1 MLIIPWHVTFR
12 FLQSILSC
20 KQYNFR
26 IFSLLYLVF
35 PRYMKITL
43 ESFTYLLRW
52 ILHLK
57 YKKVIMCDMCHWL
70 RRSSLPR
77 PPVFPAVGASSYWS
91 VLWPFQAS
99 WFAFVF
105 YLPGQELQNQVGGR
119 RRSCQWAGYPSK
131 IKSGN

>member
-57 YKKVIMCDMCHWL
+57 YKKVIMYDMFVIM
-70 RRSSLPR
+70 SLE
-77 PPVFPAVGASSYWS
+77 
-91 VLWPFQAS
+91 
-99 WFAFVF
+99 
-105 YLPGQELQNQVGGR
+105 ELNQVIHFFFSLRIFFFDSAADFLFFDSVADFLFFGFATAFFLFFGAGGVTVD
-119 RRSCQWAGYPSK
+119 
-131 IKSGN
+131 